1 MADPTPPDGAPGLA
15 ALQATVHT
23 HLVPTLVD
31 ARRRLDAGD
40 VDAAGDALDR
50 AHDLARGLLRDPPDD
65 DGVTHGV
72 TDVHRVLADAAEGA
86 RGRHAGRLTVQL
98 GARSGD
104 ASVDPPVAAAVVA
117 LVDEAAANTA
127 RHRVDGLL
135 ELHADT
141 DDTDVTVVARS
152 TGRLHHGADGSDH
165 QFSATGGGMGL
176 HLLRGQV
183 TDAGGDLQVLHD
195 RAATT
200 LVATLPRPTPDG
212 R

>member
-15 ALQATVHT
+15 ALRATVHT

-40 VDAAGDALDR
+40 VDAAGDAVDR

-65 DGVTHGV
+65 DGVA
-72 TDVHRVLADAAEGA
+72 DVHRVLADAAEEA
-86 RGRHAGRLTVQL
+86 RRRHAGRLTVQV

-127 RHRVDGLL
+127 AHRVDGLL

-141 DDTDVTVVARS
+141 DDTEVTVVARS
-152 TGRLHHGADGSDH
+152 TGRLHHGEDGSDH
-165 QFSATGGGMGL
+165 RPDATGDGMGL